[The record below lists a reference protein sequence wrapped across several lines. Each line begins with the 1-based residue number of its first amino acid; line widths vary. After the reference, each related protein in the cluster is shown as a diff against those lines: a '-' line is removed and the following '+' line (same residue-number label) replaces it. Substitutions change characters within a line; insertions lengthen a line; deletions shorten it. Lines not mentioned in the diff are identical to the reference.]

1 VTIQIHDVTRPVRA
15 GMPVW
20 PGDPPCRVG
29 WAARVPTDGVN
40 VAELCLSPHTGT
52 HADGPYHVLED
63 GARIGDVPLGAFIGA
78 AHVLEISG
86 MMEIGED
93 WIAAHLPPACERL
106 LLRTGAWG
114 DPDVFPAAWPALAED
129 AARLLVARGVR
140 LVGTDA
146 PSPDAAEAR
155 DLPVHRVLLGAG
167 VAIVENLL
175 LDEVAPGEYELVAL
189 PLRFAE
195 ADASPVRAILV
206 RR

>member
-1 VTIQIHDVTRPVRA
+1 V
-15 GMPVW
+15 
-20 PGDPPCRVG
+20 
-29 WAARVPTDGVN
+29 
-40 VAELCLSPHTGT
+40 
-52 HADGPYHVLED
+52 
-63 GARIGDVPLGAFIGA
+63 
-78 AHVLEISG
+78 
-86 MMEIGED
+86 
-93 WIAAHLPPACERL
+93 
-106 LLRTGAWG
+106 LLRTGAWD
-114 DPDVFPAAWPALAED
+114 DPDAFPASWPALTQD

-146 PSPDAAEAR
+146 PSPDAADAH

-175 LDEVAPGEYELVAL
+175 LDEVAPGDYELVAL

>member
-1 VTIQIHDVTRPVRA
+1 MQIHDVTRPVRA

-20 PGDPPCRVG
+20 PGDPPCRVR
-29 WAARVPTDGVN
+29 WAARVDTDGVN

-63 GARIGDVPLGAFIGA
+63 GARIGDVPLDAFIGP

-86 MMEIGED
+86 MMEIGAA
-93 WIAAHLPPACERL
+93 WIEARLPSACERV
-106 LLRTGAWG
+106 LLRTAAWD
-114 DPDVFPAAWPALAED
+114 DPDTFPAAWPALAED

-146 PSPDAAEAR
+146 PSPDAADAH

-175 LDEVAPGEYELVAL
+175 LDDVDPGEYELVAL